1 MESMRLIQI
10 GGFLMTRK
18 SLCKALVI
26 GALALGACAGQ
37 NESAQ
42 QDDHF
47 DMSICNNI
55 PVSVEAYEAMDP
67 KSKQDKISCADLE
80 RCASYMGNDTP
91 PNVPCEGP

>member
-1 MESMRLIQI
+1 MMKK
-10 GGFLMTRK
+10 FLCMV
-18 SLCKALVI
+18 LVA
-26 GALALGACAGQ
+26 GAFVLGACAGQ
-37 NESAQ
+37 NQQAQ
-42 QDDHF
+42 QDDGF

-67 KSKQDKISCADLE
+67 ADKQNKISCADLE